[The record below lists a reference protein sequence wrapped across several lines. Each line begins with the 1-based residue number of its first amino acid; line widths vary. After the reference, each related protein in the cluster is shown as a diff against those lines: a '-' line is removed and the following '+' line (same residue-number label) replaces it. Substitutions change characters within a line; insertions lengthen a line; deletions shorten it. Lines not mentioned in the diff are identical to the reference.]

1 MDDELLEPGVN
12 ETPEV
17 NEEAAAIHS
26 ENEGYS
32 VLGTGLIANLE
43 SHREEA
49 DEKSDVEVNI
59 KAASALAME
68 IQEATL
74 LKGAYLLA
82 RVAVTPFTANC
93 PRLFWQSTNEE
104 VVVVDDNLNGSG
116 LREDGLAMVYAV
128 GVGEAQVKAV
138 AENGLSC
145 TMSLEVVA
153 EEEPEPEPIEVG
165 SKYAFVSYSDDAEPV
180 EYAHGTVEVLSTTKK
195 LAKIVVL
202 TNEPDDPEATWVG
215 REFYVDRSVEVGDG
229 NKYPLY
235 TNTSKTVVPGVVV
248 EITEKVEEAGE

>member
-93 PRLFWQSTNEE
+93 PRLIWQSTNEE

-145 TMSLEVVA
+145 TMSLEVVVPVD
-153 EEEPEPEPIEVG
+153 PETLEVD
-165 SKYAFVSYSDDAEPV
+165 STYAFNLFEDEAETASA
-180 EYAHGTVEVLSTTKK
+180 EGTVKVLSVADD
-195 LAKIVVL
+195 LAKISVL
-202 TNEPDDPEATWVG
+202 TIDPDDPEETWVE
-215 REFYVDRSVEVGDG
+215 REFYVDADLEVGDG
-229 NKYPLY
+229 NKHALY
-235 TNTSKTVVPGVVV
+235 EDAEKTEVSGITI
-248 EITEKVEEAGE
+248 EITEKVGE